1 MTASDHQARFSL
13 AGRTAL
19 VTGAGR
25 GLGWEIARAM
35 AEAGAHV
42 LLNGRNPSVLE
53 ERAKALAGD
62 GLSAAAAPFDVAD
75 RAASEAWIAGLG
87 GPVDIL
93 VNNVGMRHRKPIPET
108 PPEIF
113 TEMLD
118 VNLTA
123 AYALARTV
131 APGMAA
137 RGGGAIVNVTS
148 IAGPYARAGDIAYTA
163 AKGGLESLTRALAVE
178 LGRDRVR
185 CNGIAPGY
193 FATETN
199 QAMVDSP
206 AVNEFLRGRVP
217 LRRWGQ
223 PPEIAGAA
231 VFLASPAASYINGQI
246 LTVDGGMTA
255 SF

>member
-1 MTASDHQARFSL
+1 MTASDHLTRFSL

-25 GLGWEIARAM
+25 GLGWEIAKAM

-42 LLNGRNPSVLE
+42 LINGRDAGTLND
-53 ERAKALAGD
+53 RADELAQA
-62 GLSAAAAPFDVAD
+62 GLSAKAACFDVAD
-75 RAASEAWIAGLG
+75 RAASDAWIAAHDASI
-87 GPVDIL
+87 DIL
-93 VNNVGMRHRKPIPET
+93 VNNVGMRHRKPMADT
-108 PPEIF
+108 PPKVF

-123 AYALARTV
+123 AFGLARTV
-131 APGMAA
+131 EPGMAA
-137 RGGGAIVNVTS
+137 GGAIVNVTS
-148 IAGPYARAGDIAYTA
+148 IAGPFARAGDIAYTA
-163 AKGGLESLTRALAVE
+163 AKGGLEALTRAIAVE
-178 LGRDRVR
+178 LGRNGVR

-199 QAMVDSP
+199 QAMVDNP
-206 AVNEFLRGRVP
+206 AVTKFLQRRVP

>member
-1 MTASDHQARFSL
+1 MTASDHLTRFSL

-19 VTGAGR
+19 VSGAGR
-25 GLGWEIARAM
+25 GLGWEIAKAM
-35 AEAGAHV
+35 AEAGALV
-42 LLNGRNPSVLE
+42 LINGRDAGTLND
-53 ERAKALAGD
+53 RAGELAEA
-62 GLSAAAAPFDVAD
+62 GLSAEAACFDVAD
-75 RAASEAWIAGLG
+75 RAASDAWIDGHD
-87 GPVDIL
+87 GPIDIL
-93 VNNVGMRHRKPIPET
+93 VNNVGMRHRKKMADTSPEA
-108 PPEIF
+108 F

-123 AYALARTV
+123 AFGLARAI
-131 APGMAA
+131 APDMSAA
-137 RGGGAIVNVTS
+137 GGGAIVNVTS
-148 IAGPYARAGDIAYTA
+148 IAGPFARAGDIAYTA
-163 AKGGLESLTRALAVE
+163 AKGGLEALTRALAVE
-178 LGRDRVR
+178 LGRDGVR

-199 QAMVDSP
+199 QAMVHSP
-206 AVNEFLRGRVP
+206 AVNDFLQTRVP